1 MKKIL
6 VTGGAGY
13 IGSHT
18 GLVLLQRGFDV
29 VVLDNFCNSAMAA
42 ISRVEAIAKK
52 SIAVVNGDVRD
63 ANCLRDVFS
72 THAIDAVI
80 HFAGLKAV
88 GESVREPLRYYDN
101 NVVGTLRLV
110 EAMNAA
116 NVTRLIFS
124 SSATVYAASGKPRF
138 TESSPLGPAS
148 PYGTS
153 KLMAEQILRDCC
165 ESSPQLKV
173 VLLRYFNPVGA
184 HESGMIGEDPNGI
197 PNNLMPFISQVAV
210 GKLKTLSIYGNDYPT
225 PDGTGIRDY
234 IHVMDLAYGHLA
246 ALNQIDNLP
255 QVSAINLGSG
265 NGHSVLDVIRAFEV
279 ASGRTIAS
287 KVVARRE
294 GDIADY
300 FADASLAKQLLG
312 WQTKRSLNEMCADSW
327 RWQQQNPDGY
337 KSAITP

>member
-18 GLVLLQRGFDV
+18 TLVLLQRGFDV
-29 VVLDNFCNSAMAA
+29 VVLDNFCNSAVTALM
-42 ISRVEAIAKK
+42 RVESIAKK
-52 SIAVVNGDVRD
+52 SITVLNGDVRD
-63 ANCLRDVFS
+63 VNCLSEVFS
-72 THAIDAVI
+72 QHDFAAVI

-101 NVVGTLRLV
+101 NVVGTLRLID
-110 EAMNAA
+110 AMGAA
-116 NVTRLIFS
+116 NVERLIFS

-138 TESSPLGPAS
+138 TETSPLGPAS

-153 KLMAEQILRDCC
+153 KLMAEQLLRDVCV
-165 ESSPQLKV
+165 SNAKLKV
-173 VLLRYFNPVGA
+173 ALLRYFNPVGA
-184 HESGMIGEDPNGI
+184 HESGLLGEDPNGI

-234 IHVMDLAYGHLA
+234 IHVMDLAEGHLA
-246 ALNQIDNLP
+246 ALDAIDNLP

-265 NGHSVLDVIRAFEV
+265 NGHSVMDVIRAFES
-279 ASGRTIAS
+279 ASGRKIDY
-287 KVVARRE
+287 KVVARRD

-300 FADASLAKQLLG
+300 FADAALAKQCLG
-312 WQTKRSLNEMCADSW
+312 WQTKRTLNEMCADSW

-337 KSAITP
+337 ASVIAP